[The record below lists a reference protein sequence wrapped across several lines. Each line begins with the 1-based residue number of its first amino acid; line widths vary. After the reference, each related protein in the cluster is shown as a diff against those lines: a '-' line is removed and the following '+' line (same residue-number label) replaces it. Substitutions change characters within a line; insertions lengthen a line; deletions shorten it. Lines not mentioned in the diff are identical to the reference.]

1 MSNDNKQPNYNLRS
15 RRTCSGTS
23 EGFIRASELL
33 RRSDEERG
41 DSVVHQ
47 ASSNQQEEPNQS
59 QELVPDLP
67 SNDDNQGG
75 GQRETKDAALSN
87 EDGNQGIPD
96 CSGNAQGQQSSPAHS
111 PLDEQ
116 AAPDNTEVLR
126 LRVQV
131 RNQRTHTVEY
141 VWVPIN
147 MLI

>member
-15 RRTCSGTS
+15 RRTCSGPS

-47 ASSNQQEEPNQS
+47 ASGNQQEEPNQS
-59 QELVPDLP
+59 QELVPDIP
-67 SNDDNQGG
+67 SNDDNEGG
-75 GQRETKDAALSN
+75 GQREIKDAAISN
-87 EDGNQGIPD
+87 EDGNQGVSD
-96 CSGNAQGQQSSPAHS
+96 CSGNPQGQQPSPSHS
-111 PLDEQ
+111 TVDEQ
-116 AAPDNTEVLR
+116 AAPNNAEVLR

-131 RNQRTHTVEY
+131 RNQRTHKVEY
-141 VWVPIN
+141 KWIPIN